1 VDVMKFMEIEHK
13 FVVGESFDL
22 PRFRAAVAGLGLTR
36 TFALRVRD
44 RYFLTAHGR
53 QHRYVI
59 RHRYDNQLHHL
70 TMKSLTADAEVRDEI
85 NLDLGQHVGDQAEA
99 VDRFLDRLGVVWR
112 GDVVKDIE
120 VWEVPACELVY
131 YRATGGDRVV
141 HCVEF
146 EVKHPASLEDAR
158 AVLSRY
164 EQETGF
170 ASATRSQ
177 ASLVDLLFPG
187 LLQGDATEAEQR

>member
-1 VDVMKFMEIEHK
+1 MQFTEIEHK
-13 FVVGESFDL
+13 FVVGEDFDL
-22 PRFRAAVAGLGLTR
+22 PRFRTAVAALGPTR
-36 TFALRVRD
+36 TFALRVQD

-59 RHRYDNQLHHL
+59 RHRYDAELHHL
-70 TMKSLTADAEVRDEI
+70 TVKSLAADAEVRDEI
-85 NLDLGQHVGDQAEA
+85 NLDLGQHVGDQAET
-99 VDRFLDRLGVVWR
+99 VDRFVDRLGVVWR

-120 VWEVPACELVY
+120 VWEVPGCELVH

-146 EVKHPASLEDAR
+146 EAKHPASLEEAR
-158 AVLSRY
+158 AVLGRY

-187 LLQGDATEAEQR
+187 VLA